1 MARVTAIALR
11 DMARTALL
19 SAGGRGFVR
28 FLEQG
33 TLLVS
38 DVLRRCENDAAKK
51 KLTDALAQAGFES
64 CEQDGLLLITPA
76 DALLG
81 QIAAGACDVDW
92 ESPLHGAQALAKR
105 WLEREREALTPA
117 GRQLIIDCLRMT
129 WQDRVGD
136 CLRQLSAQAAVMM
149 RSGDTSGFYEAGAV
163 LANWCNE
170 QEGKHDE
177 D

>member
-1 MARVTAIALR
+1 MARLTAIALR

-28 FLEQG
+28 FLDQG
-33 TLLVS
+33 ALLVS
-38 DVLRRCENDAAKK
+38 DVLRRCEDDAAKK
-51 KLTDALAQAGFES
+51 RLTDALTQAGFES

-76 DALLG
+76 DVLLA
-81 QIAAGACDVDW
+81 QIAADACDVDW

-105 WLEREREALTPA
+105 WLARERKALTPA
-117 GRQLIIDCLRMT
+117 GRQLMLDCLRMT
-129 WQDRVGD
+129 WQDRVVD
-136 CLRQLSAQAAVMM
+136 YLRQLSAQAAVMQ
-149 RSGDTSGFYEAGAV
+149 RSGDTSGFYEVGAV

-170 QEGKHDE
+170 QEGKRDE